1 MNALTT
7 TTTIPIGIDRQLP
20 CSNITIV
27 NLGTRITLSL
37 LLAIDY
43 RGSLEQTRCT
53 PGDDSDDEK
62 SEKHLVKKHLVKH
75 LVAFKAY
82 EWYS

>member
-1 MNALTT
+1 MRITT

-20 CSNITIV
+20 CSNISIV

-37 LLAIDY
+37 LLATTAEEE
-43 RGSLEQTRCT
+43 GTTRCT
-53 PGDDSDDEK
+53 PGEVMNLVMKFGK
-62 SEKHLVKKHLVKH
+62 SSKKHLVKH
-75 LVAFKAY
+75 LVVLKAY